1 MRGNAAA
8 RQGDFADAENRYTA
22 ALELNVMENR
32 HLLYS
37 NRSGVR
43 LQVGNL
49 EGALSDA
56 LAAIEHAPLDYTTVM
71 RPVLCL

>member
-1 MRGNAAA
+1 
-8 RQGDFADAENRYTA
+8 
-22 ALELNVMENR
+22 MENR